1 MSIIPHLALNG
12 ASKNSDHFSDSWQSR
27 LACGNS
33 WEYSLAEYL
42 KTQGLD
48 KVYQPDQY
56 MTYRSVV
63 YGGYRADPDNWRSR
77 SQSKL
82 AQDLY
87 SKYQRDIRVIHNGK
101 GYNLEVKSKS
111 GIFENHNILVG
122 GIASRWER
130 YRFPVHFIV
139 AIDRTTGEA
148 RVTEADRLTRET
160 SWLRIKSQEL
170 SYGVPRQLFK
180 PLDSWLDFIRAI

>member
-1 MSIIPHLALNG
+1 MISIAHLSPNG
-12 ASKNSDHFSDSWQSR
+12 ERKDSSYHLDSFEAR

-33 WEYSLAEYL
+33 WEYSLTEYL
-42 KTQGLD
+42 STQGLD
-48 KVYQPDQY
+48 RVYQLDQY
-56 MTYRSVV
+56 MTHRAV
-63 YGGYRADPDNWRSR
+63 YGSYRPDPDNWRSR
-77 SQSKL
+77 NQSKL
-82 AQDLY
+82 AKDLY
-87 SKYQRDIRVIHNGK
+87 PKYQRDIRVIHKGA

-130 YRFPVHFIV
+130 YRFPVHFVV
-139 AIDRTTGEA
+139 AIDRNTGEA

-170 SYGVPRQLFK
+170 SYGVPRHFFR
-180 PLDSWLDFIRAI
+180 PLDTWLDFLKSQ